1 MTLPHV
7 ESAEVAE
14 SKIRNYL
21 LNLTHP
27 DGESKARFFLALGF
41 TAGDWQVLAA
51 ALRQQAA
58 AAPVANMVESDHGT
72 KYIVDGPIET
82 PCGKTPIIRTVWIVD
97 RGRETPRLVTAY
109 PHEDGD

>member
-1 MTLPHV
+1 MTLPNV

-14 SKIRNYL
+14 AKIRNYL
-21 LNLTHP
+21 LNPLHP
-27 DGESKARFFLALGF
+27 DGESKARFFVSLGF
-41 TAGDWQVLAA
+41 SVDEWQALAM

-58 AAPVANMVESDHGT
+58 AALVSNRVESTHGT

-82 PCGKTPIIRTVWIVD
+82 PCGKTPVIRTVWIVD
-97 RGRETPRLVTAY
+97 RGRESPRLVTAY